1 MNRELTVA
9 ILRIAIVKSNLM
21 RTLGL
26 AICTLIL
33 GPEVG
38 AEEIAKADSIRK
50 YKYYAKT
57 ARTNKEYDRAI
68 GYYTTLLQYSPQDLK
83 AAFFLGQLYYE
94 KKDST
99 GARIALPQAR
109 VSLRQAISIDSLHLN
124 SNRLLYTIYQ
134 AVGEADSAALS
145 LERALRKK
153 PNAADRRKLAD
164 LYRREGRNERAIVHY
179 KQLVEADSTGV
190 EDAELLEI
198 LAVLH
203 QELGQVDQVL
213 EWRERQLD
221 QVLEWR
227 ERQVEGGTGGADQ
240 LNAKAVA
247 LKEGIVELKLEVGN
261 VEGAYDMLLELA
273 KVDSQNAYSYY
284 NRISSIASEAG
295 NDSMHIEGLKGM
307 VEADPKDV
315 KSIAELVEWDQ
326 GRGEFA
332 SAKAWLGRG
341 LKVDPKDAHLLL
353 LKGDNLVKEGDE
365 EGAIAAFEKAKAD
378 PAWEK
383 VAQQRIWQL
392 RPPETEE
399 EKLKRQFFGGEETQ
413 EEQN

>member
-1 MNRELTVA
+1 
-9 ILRIAIVKSNLM
+9 M
-21 RTLGL
+21 RTLWL
-26 AICTLIL
+26 AICALVL
-33 GPEVG
+33 GADARANENEV
-38 AEEIAKADSIRK
+38 AIADSIRK

-57 ARTNKEYDRAI
+57 ARQNKEYDRAI
-68 GYYTTLLQYSPQDLK
+68 GYYTTVLQYSPQELT
-83 AAFFLGQLYYE
+83 AAYFLGQLYYE

-109 VSLRQAISIDSLHLN
+109 IALRQAISIDSLHLN

-145 LERALRKK
+145 LERVLRKK
-153 PNAADRRKLAD
+153 PDAANRRKLAD
-164 LYRREGRNERAIVHY
+164 LYRRGGHNERAIVHY
-179 KQLVEADSTGV
+179 KELVEAEREDTTGV
-190 EDAELLEI
+190 KDAELIEI

-203 QELGQVDQVL
+203 QELGQVDQAL
-213 EWRERQLD
+213 KWRK
-221 QVLEWR
+221 
-227 ERQVEGGTGGADQ
+227 RQVEGGTGGVDQ
-240 LNAKAVA
+240 L
-247 LKEGIVELKLEVGN
+247 ESIVELKLKVGD
-261 VEGAYDMLLELA
+261 VEGAYDTLLELA

-284 NRISSIASEAG
+284 NRIASIASEEG
-295 NDSMHIEGLKGM
+295 DDSRHIEGLKGM
-307 VEADPKDV
+307 VEADPKDSE
-315 KSIAELVEWDQ
+315 SIAELVEWHQ

-332 SAKAWLGRG
+332 SAKEWLGLG
-341 LKVDPKDAHLLL
+341 LKVNSEDAHLLL

-399 EKLKRQFFGGEETQ
+399 EKLKRQFFGGEEAQ

>member
-1 MNRELTVA
+1 M
-9 ILRIAIVKSNLM
+9 KCNLM
-21 RTLGL
+21 RALWLVICALVWGADARANENEV
-26 AICTLIL
+26 AI
-33 GPEVG
+33 
-38 AEEIAKADSIRK
+38 ADSIRK

-57 ARTNKEYDRAI
+57 ARQNKEYDRAI
-68 GYYTTLLQYSPQDLK
+68 GYYTTVLQYSPQELT
-83 AAFFLGQLYYE
+83 AAYFLGQLYFKE
-94 KKDST
+94 KKDLDN
-99 GARIALPQAR
+99 ARIALSRA
-109 VSLRQAISIDSLHLN
+109 VSIDSLHLN

-145 LERALRKK
+145 LERVLLKK

-164 LYRREGRNERAIVHY
+164 LYRREGRNERAVVHY
-179 KQLVEADSTGV
+179 EQLVEADTTGV

-227 ERQVEGGTGGADQ
+227 ERQVEGGAGGADQ
-240 LNAKAVA
+240 FNAKAVA
-247 LKEGIVELKLEVGN
+247 LKESIVELKLEIGD
-261 VEGAYDMLLELA
+261 VEGAYDTLSELA

-284 NRISSIASEAG
+284 NRIASIASEEG
-295 NDSMHIEGLKGM
+295 DDSMRVEGLKGM
-307 VEADPKDV
+307 VEADPKDL
-315 KSIAELVEWDQ
+315 KSIAELVEWHQ

-332 SAKAWLGRG
+332 SAKAWLERG
-341 LKVDPKDAHLLL
+341 LKVNSEDAHLLL
-353 LKGDNLVKEGDE
+353 LKGDNLVREDDE

-399 EKLKRQFFGGEETQ
+399 EKLKRQFFGGEEAQ

>member
-1 MNRELTVA
+1 MRALWLVICALVLGADARANENEVA
-9 ILRIAIVKSNLM
+9 I
-21 RTLGL
+21 
-26 AICTLIL
+26 
-33 GPEVG
+33 
-38 AEEIAKADSIRK
+38 ADSIRK

-57 ARTNKEYDRAI
+57 ARQNKEYDRAI
-68 GYYTTLLQYSPQDLK
+68 SYYTTVLQYSPQELT
-83 AAFFLGQLYYE
+83 AAYFLGQLYFKE
-94 KKDST
+94 KKDLDN
-99 GARIALPQAR
+99 ARIALRRA
-109 VSLRQAISIDSLHLN
+109 VSIDSLHLN

-145 LERALRKK
+145 LERVLRKK
-153 PNAADRRKLAD
+153 PDAANRRKLAD
-164 LYRREGRNERAIVHY
+164 LYRREGRNERAIAHY
-179 KQLVEADSTGV
+179 EQLVEAEREDTTGV
-190 EDAELLEI
+190 EDAELIEI

-203 QELGQVDQVL
+203 QELGQVDQAL
-213 EWRERQLD
+213 EWRKL
-221 QVLEWR
+221 
-227 ERQVEGGTGGADQ
+227 QVEGGTGGADQ
-240 LNAKAVA
+240 L
-247 LKEGIVELKLEVGN
+247 ESIVELKLEVGD
-261 VEGAYDMLLELA
+261 VEGAYDTLLKLA

-284 NRISSIASEAG
+284 NRIASIASEE
-295 NDSMHIEGLKGM
+295 DDDTWRFKGLKGM
-307 VEADPKDV
+307 VEADPKDSE
-315 KSIAELVEWDQ
+315 SIAELVEWHQ

-341 LKVDPKDAHLLL
+341 LKVNPKNAHLLL

-399 EKLKRQFFGGEETQ
+399 EKLKRQFFGGEEGQ

>member
-1 MNRELTVA
+1 MRALWLVICALVLGADARANENEVA
-9 ILRIAIVKSNLM
+9 I
-21 RTLGL
+21 
-26 AICTLIL
+26 
-33 GPEVG
+33 
-38 AEEIAKADSIRK
+38 ADSIRK

-57 ARTNKEYDRAI
+57 ARQNKEYDRAI
-68 GYYTTLLQYSPQDLK
+68 GYYTTVLQYSPQELT
-83 AAFFLGQLYYE
+83 AAYFLGQLYYKE
-94 KKDST
+94 KKDLDN
-99 GARIALPQAR
+99 ARIALRRA
-109 VSLRQAISIDSLHLN
+109 VSIDSLHLN

-145 LERALRKK
+145 LERALLKK

-179 KQLVEADSTGV
+179 EQLVEAEREDTTGV
-190 EDAELLEI
+190 EDAELIEI

-203 QELGQVDQVL
+203 QELGQVDQAL
-213 EWRERQLD
+213 EWRKL
-221 QVLEWR
+221 
-227 ERQVEGGTGGADQ
+227 QVEGGTGGADQ
-240 LNAKAVA
+240 L
-247 LKEGIVELKLEVGN
+247 ESIVELKLEVGD
-261 VEGAYDMLLELA
+261 VEGAYDTLLELA

-284 NRISSIASEAG
+284 NRIASIASEEG
-295 NDSMHIEGLKGM
+295 DDTWRFKGLKGM
-307 VEADPKDV
+307 VEADPKDL
-315 KSIAELVEWDQ
+315 KSIAELVERHQ

-332 SAKAWLGRG
+332 SAKEWLRRG
-341 LKVDPKDAHLLL
+341 LKVNPEDAHLLL
-353 LKGDNLVKEGDE
+353 LKGDNLAKEGDE

-399 EKLKRQFFGGEETQ
+399 EKLKRQFFGGEEAQ

>member
-9 ILRIAIVKSNLM
+9 ILRALTVKCNLM

-26 AICTLIL
+26 AICALVL
-33 GPEVG
+33 GADARANENEV
-38 AEEIAKADSIRK
+38 AIADSIRK

-57 ARTNKEYDRAI
+57 ARQNKEYDRAI
-68 GYYTTLLQYSPQDLK
+68 GYYTTVLQYSPQELT
-83 AAFFLGQLYYE
+83 AAYFLGQLYYE

-109 VSLRQAISIDSLHLN
+109 IALRQAISIDSLHLN

-134 AVGEADSAALS
+134 AVGEPDSAALS
-145 LERALRKK
+145 LERALLKK

-164 LYRREGRNERAIVHY
+164 LYRREGRNERAIAHY
-179 KQLVEADSTGV
+179 EQLVEADTTGV
-190 EDAELLEI
+190 EDAELIEI

-213 EWRERQLD
+213 EWRK
-221 QVLEWR
+221 
-227 ERQVEGGTGGADQ
+227 RQVEEGTGGADQ
-240 LNAKAVA
+240 L
-247 LKEGIVELKLEVGN
+247 ERIVELKLEVGD
-261 VEGAYDMLLELA
+261 VEGAYDTLLELA
-273 KVDSQNAYSYY
+273 KVDSQNTYSYY
-284 NRISSIASEAG
+284 NRIASIASEEG
-295 NDSMHIEGLKGM
+295 DDTWRFKGLKGM
-307 VEADPKDV
+307 VEADPKDSE
-315 KSIAELVEWDQ
+315 SIAELVEWHQ
-326 GRGEFA
+326 SHGEFA
-332 SAKAWLGRG
+332 SAKEWLRRG
-341 LKVDPKDAHLLL
+341 LKVNPEDAHLLL
-353 LKGDNLVKEGDE
+353 LKGDNLVREGDE

-399 EKLKRQFFGGEETQ
+399 EKLKRQFFGGEEAQ

>member
-1 MNRELTVA
+1 
-9 ILRIAIVKSNLM
+9 M
-21 RTLGL
+21 RTLWLVTCALVLGADTRANENEV
-26 AICTLIL
+26 AI
-33 GPEVG
+33 
-38 AEEIAKADSIRK
+38 ADSIQK

-57 ARTNKEYDRAI
+57 ARQNKEYDRAI
-68 GYYTTLLQYSPQDLK
+68 GYYTTVLQYSPQDLK
-83 AAFFLGQLYYE
+83 AAYFLGQLYYE

-99 GARIALPQAR
+99 GARIALSQAR
-109 VSLRQAISIDSLHLN
+109 TALSQAISVDSLHLN
-124 SNRLLYTIYQ
+124 SNLLLYSIHK
-134 AVGEADSAALS
+134 AMDLPDSAAWS
-145 LERALRKK
+145 LERVLLKK
-153 PNAADRRKLAD
+153 PDAAKYRRELAD
-164 LYRREGRNERAIVHY
+164 LYRREGRNERAVVHY
-179 KQLVEADSTGV
+179 KQLVEADTTGV

-227 ERQVEGGTGGADQ
+227 ERQVEGGTSGADQ
-240 LNAKAVA
+240 FNAKAVA
-247 LKEGIVELKLEVGN
+247 LKESIVELKLEIGD
-261 VEGAYDMLLELA
+261 VEGAYDTLLELA
-273 KVDSQNAYSYY
+273 KVDPQNAYSYY
-284 NRISSIASEAG
+284 NRIASIASEEG
-295 NDSMHIEGLKGM
+295 DDSMHVEGLKGM
-307 VEADPKDV
+307 VEADPKDL
-315 KSIAELVEWDQ
+315 KSIAELVEWHQ

-332 SAKAWLGRG
+332 SAKAWLERG
-341 LKVDPKDAHLLL
+341 LKVNSEDAHLLL
-353 LKGDNLVKEGDE
+353 LKGDNLVREDDE

-399 EKLKRQFFGGEETQ
+399 EKLKRQFFGGEEAQ

>member
-1 MNRELTVA
+1 
-9 ILRIAIVKSNLM
+9 M
-21 RTLGL
+21 RTLWL
-26 AICTLIL
+26 AICALVL
-33 GPEVG
+33 GADARANENEV
-38 AEEIAKADSIRK
+38 AIADSIRK

-57 ARTNKEYDRAI
+57 ARQNKEYDRAI
-68 GYYTTLLQYSPQDLK
+68 GYYTTVLQYSPQELT
-83 AAFFLGQLYYE
+83 AAYFLGQLYYE

-109 VSLRQAISIDSLHLN
+109 IALRQAISIDSLHLN

-134 AVGEADSAALS
+134 AVGEADLAALS
-145 LERALRKK
+145 LERVLRKK
-153 PNAADRRKLAD
+153 PDAANRRKLAD
-164 LYRREGRNERAIVHY
+164 LYRRGGHNERAIVHY
-179 KQLVEADSTGV
+179 KELVEAEREDTTGV
-190 EDAELLEI
+190 KDAELIEI

-203 QELGQVDQVL
+203 QELGQVDQAL
-213 EWRERQLD
+213 KWRK
-221 QVLEWR
+221 
-227 ERQVEGGTGGADQ
+227 RQVEGGIGGVDQ
-240 LNAKAVA
+240 L
-247 LKEGIVELKLEVGN
+247 ESIVELKLKVGD
-261 VEGAYDMLLELA
+261 VEGAYDTLLELA

-284 NRISSIASEAG
+284 NRIASIASEEG
-295 NDSMHIEGLKGM
+295 DDSRHIEGLKGM
-307 VEADPKDV
+307 VEADPKDSE
-315 KSIAELVEWDQ
+315 SIAELVEWHQ

-332 SAKAWLGRG
+332 SAKEWLGLG
-341 LKVDPKDAHLLL
+341 LKVNSEDAHLLL

-399 EKLKRQFFGGEETQ
+399 EKLKRQFFGGEEAQ

>member
-1 MNRELTVA
+1 
-9 ILRIAIVKSNLM
+9 M
-21 RTLGL
+21 RTLWL
-26 AICTLIL
+26 AICALVL
-33 GPEVG
+33 GADARANENEV
-38 AEEIAKADSIRK
+38 AIADSIRK

-57 ARTNKEYDRAI
+57 ARQNKEYDRAI
-68 GYYTTLLQYSPQDLK
+68 GYYTTVLQYSSQELT
-83 AAFFLGQLYYE
+83 AAYFLGQLYYE

-109 VSLRQAISIDSLHLN
+109 IALRQAISIDSLHLN

-145 LERALRKK
+145 LERVLRKK
-153 PNAADRRKLAD
+153 PDAANRRKLAD
-164 LYRREGRNERAIVHY
+164 LYRRGGHNERAIVHY
-179 KQLVEADSTGV
+179 KELVAAEREDTTGV
-190 EDAELLEI
+190 KDAELIEI

-203 QELGQVDQVL
+203 QELGQVDQAL
-213 EWRERQLD
+213 KWRK
-221 QVLEWR
+221 
-227 ERQVEGGTGGADQ
+227 RQVEGGTGGVDQ
-240 LNAKAVA
+240 L
-247 LKEGIVELKLEVGN
+247 ESIVELKLKVGD
-261 VEGAYDMLLELA
+261 VEGAYDTLLELA

-284 NRISSIASEAG
+284 NRIASIASEEG
-295 NDSMHIEGLKGM
+295 DDSRHIEGLKGM
-307 VEADPKDV
+307 VEADPKDSE
-315 KSIAELVEWDQ
+315 SIAELVEWHQ

-332 SAKAWLGRG
+332 SAKEWLGLG
-341 LKVDPKDAHLLL
+341 LKVNSEDAHLLL

-399 EKLKRQFFGGEETQ
+399 EKLKRQFFGGEEEQ

>member
-1 MNRELTVA
+1 MRALWLVICALVLGADARANENEVA
-9 ILRIAIVKSNLM
+9 I
-21 RTLGL
+21 
-26 AICTLIL
+26 
-33 GPEVG
+33 
-38 AEEIAKADSIRK
+38 ADSIRK

-57 ARTNKEYDRAI
+57 ARQNKEYDRAI
-68 GYYTTLLQYSPQDLK
+68 GYYTTVLQYSPQELT
-83 AAFFLGQLYYE
+83 AAYFLGQLYYKE
-94 KKDST
+94 KKDLDN
-99 GARIALPQAR
+99 ARIALRRA
-109 VSLRQAISIDSLHLN
+109 VSIDSLHLN

-145 LERALRKK
+145 LERALLKK

-179 KQLVEADSTGV
+179 EQLVEAEREDTTGV
-190 EDAELLEI
+190 EDAELIEI

-203 QELGQVDQVL
+203 QELGQVDQAL
-213 EWRERQLD
+213 EWRKL
-221 QVLEWR
+221 
-227 ERQVEGGTGGADQ
+227 QVEGGTGAADQ
-240 LNAKAVA
+240 L
-247 LKEGIVELKLEVGN
+247 ESIVELKLEVGD
-261 VEGAYDMLLELA
+261 VEGAYDTLLELA

-284 NRISSIASEAG
+284 NQIASIASEEG
-295 NDSMHIEGLKGM
+295 DDTWRFEGLKGM
-307 VEADPKDV
+307 VEADPKDL
-315 KSIAELVEWDQ
+315 KSIAELVEWHQ

-332 SAKAWLGRG
+332 SAKERLRRG
-341 LKVDPKDAHLLL
+341 LKVNPEDAHLLL
-353 LKGDNLVKEGDE
+353 LKGDNLVREGDE

-399 EKLKRQFFGGEETQ
+399 EKLKRQFFGGEEAQ

>member
-1 MNRELTVA
+1 M
-9 ILRIAIVKSNLM
+9 KCNLL

-26 AICTLIL
+26 AICALVL
-33 GPEVG
+33 GAE
-38 AEEIAKADSIRK
+38 AEEIAIADSIRK

-68 GYYTTLLQYSPQDLK
+68 GYYTTVLQYSPQELT
-83 AAFFLGQLYYE
+83 AAYFLGQLYYQE
-94 KKDST
+94 KKDLDN
-99 GARIALPQAR
+99 ARIALRRA
-109 VSLRQAISIDSLHLN
+109 VSIDSLHLN

-145 LERALRKK
+145 LERVLLKR
-153 PNAADRRKLAD
+153 PDAADRRKLAD

-179 KQLVEADSTGV
+179 EQLVEAEPKDTTGV
-190 EDAELLEI
+190 EEAELIEI

-203 QELGQVDQVL
+203 QELGQL
-213 EWRERQLD
+213 EQALQL
-221 QVLEWR
+221 R
-227 ERQVEGGTGGADQ
+227 KRQVEGGTGGADQ
-240 LNAKAVA
+240 L
-247 LKEGIVELKLEVGN
+247 ESIVELKLEVGD
-261 VEGAYDMLLELA
+261 VAGAYKTLLELA

-284 NRISSIASEAG
+284 NRIASIASEAG
-295 NDSMHIEGLKGM
+295 NDSMHVEGLKGM

-315 KSIAELVEWDQ
+315 KSIAELVEWHQ
-326 GRGEFA
+326 GRGELA
-332 SAKAWLGRG
+332 SAKVWLGRG
-341 LKVDPKDAHLLL
+341 LKVNPKDAHLLL
-353 LKGDNLVKEGDE
+353 LKGDNLVRQGDE

-399 EKLKRQFFGGEETQ
+399 EKLKRQFFGGEEAQ

>member
-1 MNRELTVA
+1 MKCNL
-9 ILRIAIVKSNLM
+9 LRI
-21 RTLGL
+21 LGL
-26 AICTLIL
+26 AICIL
-33 GPEVG
+33 VLG
-38 AEEIAKADSIRK
+38 ADARANENEAAIADSIRK

-57 ARTNKEYDRAI
+57 ARQNKEYDRAI
-68 GYYTTLLQYSPQDLK
+68 GYYTTVLQYSPQELT
-83 AAFFLGQLYYE
+83 AAYFLGQLYYKE
-94 KKDST
+94 KKDLDN
-99 GARIALPQAR
+99 ARIALRRA
-109 VSLRQAISIDSLHLN
+109 VSIDSLHLN

-145 LERALRKK
+145 LERALLKK
-153 PNAADRRKLAD
+153 PSAADRRKLAD
-164 LYRREGRNERAIVHY
+164 LYRHEGRNERAIVHY
-179 KQLVEADSTGV
+179 EQLVEAEREDTTGV
-190 EDAELLEI
+190 EDAELIEI
-198 LAVLH
+198 LAVLY
-203 QELGQVDQVL
+203 QELGQVDQAL
-213 EWRERQLD
+213 KWRK
-221 QVLEWR
+221 
-227 ERQVEGGTGGADQ
+227 RQVEDGTGGVDQ
-240 LNAKAVA
+240 L
-247 LKEGIVELKLEVGN
+247 ERIVELKLEVGN
-261 VEGAYDMLLELA
+261 VEGAYDTLLELA

-295 NDSMHIEGLKGM
+295 NDSMHVEGLKGM

-315 KSIAELVEWDQ
+315 KSIAELVEWHQ
-326 GRGEFA
+326 GRGELA

-341 LKVDPKDAHLLL
+341 LKVNPKDAHLLL

-399 EKLKRQFFGGEETQ
+399 EKLKRQFFGGEEAQ

>member
-1 MNRELTVA
+1 MRALWLVICALVWGADARANENEVA
-9 ILRIAIVKSNLM
+9 I
-21 RTLGL
+21 
-26 AICTLIL
+26 
-33 GPEVG
+33 
-38 AEEIAKADSIRK
+38 ADSIRK

-57 ARTNKEYDRAI
+57 ARQNKEYDRAI
-68 GYYTTLLQYSPQDLK
+68 GYYTTVLQYSPQELT
-83 AAFFLGQLYYE
+83 AAYFLGQLYYKE
-94 KKDST
+94 KKDLDN
-99 GARIALPQAR
+99 ARIALRRA
-109 VSLRQAISIDSLHLN
+109 VSIDSLHLN

-145 LERALRKK
+145 LERVLLKK

-164 LYRREGRNERAIVHY
+164 LYRREGRNERAVVHY
-179 KQLVEADSTGV
+179 EQLVEADTTGV

-227 ERQVEGGTGGADQ
+227 ERQVEGGAGGADQ
-240 LNAKAVA
+240 FNAKAVA
-247 LKEGIVELKLEVGN
+247 LKESIVELKLEIGD
-261 VEGAYDMLLELA
+261 VEGAYDTLSELA

-284 NRISSIASEAG
+284 NRIALIASEES
-295 NDSMHIEGLKGM
+295 DDTWRFKGLKGM
-307 VEADPKDV
+307 VEADPKDS
-315 KSIAELVEWDQ
+315 KSIAELVEWHQ

-332 SAKAWLGRG
+332 SAKAWLERG
-341 LKVDPKDAHLLL
+341 LKVNSEDAHLLL
-353 LKGDNLVKEGDE
+353 LKGDNLVREDDE

-399 EKLKRQFFGGEETQ
+399 EKLKRQFFGGEEAQ

>member
-1 MNRELTVA
+1 M
-9 ILRIAIVKSNLM
+9 KCNLM
-21 RTLGL
+21 RTLWL
-26 AICTLIL
+26 VICALVL
-33 GPEVG
+33 GADARANENEVV
-38 AEEIAKADSIRK
+38 IADSIRK

-57 ARTNKEYDRAI
+57 ARKNKEYDRAI
-68 GYYTTLLQYSPQDLK
+68 GYYTTVLQYSPQELT
-83 AAFFLGQLYYE
+83 AAYFLGQLYYKE
-94 KKDST
+94 KKDLDN
-99 GARIALPQAR
+99 ARIALRRA
-109 VSLRQAISIDSLHLN
+109 VSIDSLHLN

-145 LERALRKK
+145 LERALLKK

-179 KQLVEADSTGV
+179 EQLVEAEREDTTGV
-190 EDAELLEI
+190 ENAELIEI

-203 QELGQVDQVL
+203 QELGQVDQAL
-213 EWRERQLD
+213 DWRK
-221 QVLEWR
+221 
-227 ERQVEGGTGGADQ
+227 RQVEGGTGGADQ
-240 LNAKAVA
+240 L
-247 LKEGIVELKLEVGN
+247 ESIVELKLEVGD
-261 VEGAYDMLLELA
+261 VAGAYDTLLELA

-284 NRISSIASEAG
+284 NRIASIASEAG
-295 NDSMHIEGLKGM
+295 DDSMHVEGLKGM
-307 VEADPKDV
+307 VEADPKDL
-315 KSIAELVEWDQ
+315 KSIAELVEWHQ

-332 SAKAWLGRG
+332 SAKAWLERG
-341 LKVDPKDAHLLL
+341 LKEAPEDAHLLL
-353 LKGDNLVKEGDE
+353 LRGDNLVREGDE

-399 EKLKRQFFGGEETQ
+399 EKLKRQFFGGEEAQ